1 MTSNHFFSFRV
12 LWNRAQILSSWLSN
26 TQKRLVSGKKVWKLL
41 AKEFYY
47 LFIYLFIWLL
57 RVLVVACGI
66 FVAVCGI
73 FSCSMWALSCG
84 MWDVVP

>member
-47 LFIYLFIWLL
+47 LFIYL
-57 RVLVVACGI
+57 AAPG
-66 FVAVCGI
+66 
-73 FSCSMWALSCG
+73 LSCG
-84 MWDVVP
+84 MWDLRCRVWHL